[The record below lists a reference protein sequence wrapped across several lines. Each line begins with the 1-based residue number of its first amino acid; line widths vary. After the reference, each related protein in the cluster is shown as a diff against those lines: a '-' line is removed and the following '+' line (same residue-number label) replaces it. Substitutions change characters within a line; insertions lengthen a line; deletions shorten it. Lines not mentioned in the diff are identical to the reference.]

1 MAIKPLS
8 AKKQMKGKKS
18 DEKTGGVS
26 KVPTIASVTKPT
38 TAFTQALA
46 REIVKNLTA
55 LGEMTSRPFHRPA
68 VPETKESI
76 GDHPTFVDTSV
87 LIDGRIFPI
96 VNSGFL
102 TGTLIIPQ
110 VVLTEVQ
117 HIADDSDPLRRA
129 KGRRALDVIGKLK
142 GQKVNPWL
150 KMKIVNEDPAEI
162 REVDSKLVAL
172 AKRFDAALLTV
183 DFNLAHV
190 ARAQGVRV
198 MNVNDLAQAMKVALV
213 AGEEFSLKIT
223 HEGRERE
230 QGVGYLPDG
239 TMVVVENAKDRVGQE
254 VHVLVTK
261 IHQTPAGQL
270 FFGRMK

>member
-1 MAIKPLS
+1 MNKKSLLPKKPDKKKPGKTDVKPL
-8 AKKQMKGKKS
+8 
-18 DEKTGGVS
+18 
-26 KVPTIASVTKPT
+26 TITSVTKPT
-38 TAFTQALA
+38 AAFTQALA

-55 LGEMTSRPFHRPA
+55 LGEITSRPFHRPQ
-68 VPETKESI
+68 VPETKETL
-76 GDHPTFVDTSV
+76 GEHPIFVDTSV

-102 TGTLIIPQ
+102 MGTLIIPQ
-110 VVLTEVQ
+110 FILTEVQ

-129 KGRRALDVIGKLK
+129 KGRRALDVIGRLK
-142 GQKVNPWL
+142 GQRVNPWL
-150 KMKIVNEDPAEI
+150 KTKIISDNPMEV
-162 REVDSKLVAL
+162 REVDGKLVAL
-172 AKRFDAALLTV
+172 ARKFEAALLTV

-198 MNVNDLAQAMKVALV
+198 LNVNDLAQAMKVALV
-213 AGEEFSLKIT
+213 AGEEFSIKIT

-254 VHVLVTK
+254 VHIIVTK
-261 IHQTPAGQL
+261 IHKTPAGQL